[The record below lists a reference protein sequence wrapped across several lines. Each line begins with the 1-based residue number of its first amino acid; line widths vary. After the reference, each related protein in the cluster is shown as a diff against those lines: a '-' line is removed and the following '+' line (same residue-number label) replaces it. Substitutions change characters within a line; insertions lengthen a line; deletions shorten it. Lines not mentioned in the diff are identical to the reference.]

1 MKICTIKKLLDAHLI
16 VGEDLLDHEVLSAC
30 GSDLMSDVLA
40 FVKEQTVLLTGLN
53 NPQVIRTAEMLDVS
67 AIVFVRGKTPTP
79 DIIQMA
85 VERDIVLLSTDN
97 TLFEACGKLY
107 QGGLRGEA
115 T

>member
-1 MKICTIKKLLDAHLI
+1 MKIRTIKELLDARLI
-16 VGEDLLDHEVLSAC
+16 VGEEFLDKEVLYAC

-67 AIVFVRGKTPTP
+67 AIVFVRGKIPSS

-85 VERDIVLLSTDN
+85 LERDLVLLSTDL

-107 QGGLRGEA
+107 EGGLRGR
-115 T
+115 